1 MNVQA
6 PEEALITAILER
18 ALLDIFTQRG
28 AIRMNAMAWIDS
40 DLTKPFT
47 FLYVCEH
54 LELDAN
60 VIRNVARKVYSCDD
74 TLEKMAPRTKNGFL
88 RRFLAHNHA
97 EITLKWP
104 GKGAQK
110 MNRGW

>member
-1 MNVQA
+1 VQA

-18 ALLDIFTQRG
+18 ALLDIFTHRG
-28 AIRMNAMAWIDS
+28 AIRMSAMEWIDNKS
-40 DLTKPFT
+40 TKPFT
-47 FLYVCEH
+47 FLYICEH
-54 LELDAN
+54 LELDPQ
-60 VIRNVARKVYSCDD
+60 VLRDIARKVYSCDA
-74 TLEKMAPRTKNGFL
+74 TLEKLAPRTKNGFL

-110 MNRGW
+110 MNRGS